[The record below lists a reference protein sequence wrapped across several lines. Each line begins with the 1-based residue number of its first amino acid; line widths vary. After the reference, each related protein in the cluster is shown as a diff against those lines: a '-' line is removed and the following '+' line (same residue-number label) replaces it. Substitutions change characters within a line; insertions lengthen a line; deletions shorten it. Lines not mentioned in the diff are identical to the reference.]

1 MAKTFITQK
10 EFIYWVNDMLKS
22 YENRS
27 AEFRNVRKLTLEES
41 RANKRTIIM
50 NVKTGKTAV
59 AKCHKDDHFSPSV
72 GLAVAWA
79 KYLNKS
85 IPVIADY
92 VDYKDLKF
100 LDKFYVSRSDNAIL
114 YQFVGIRKTENALAQ
129 VNRVIFRNP
138 KVIFRNPKTGELFED
153 TEEYFTHNT
162 TYDGKVWRV
171 EA

>member
-10 EFIYWVNDMLKS
+10 EFIHWVNDMLKS
-22 YENRS
+22 YENKS
-27 AEFRNVRKLTLEES
+27 AEFRNVRKLTLEEF
-41 RANKRTIIM
+41 RENKRTIIM

-59 AKCHKDDHFSPSV
+59 AKCHKDDYFSPSV

-79 KYLNKS
+79 KYLNKP

-100 LDKFYVSRSDNAIL
+100 LDKFYVSRADNAIL
-114 YQFVGIRKTENALAQ
+114 YQFVGIRKTETALAQ
-129 VNRVIFRNP
+129 VNRVIFRD
-138 KVIFRNPKTGELFED
+138 PKTGELFED
-153 TEEYFTHNT
+153 TEECFTHNT
-162 TYDGKVWRV
+162 TYNGKVWRA